1 MPTDPITAA
10 TKTVGRFARRRSGL
24 WVISGALALIGSP
37 IVLALIVLIL
47 VVVLLA
53 SANQPAAV
61 AAATVAPGAY
71 NCVTQP
77 TSTASAASTG
87 SSSDPTA
94 GVYGGRSF
102 TSQQMRTAGTITAVA
117 KQMSI
122 TRRGGEIALAVAMQ
136 ESQLDP
142 AAVNGPWVGLF
153 QQAPDPSSGLYTQYD
168 RTDPAGATRMFL
180 EQLQRRVPGYDT
192 DPRSNWEIGEV
203 VQESG
208 VGQNVQQWETVAAAL
223 TAVLYS
229 GTPPA
234 RAGLTCTTDTHGAT
248 ADFDP
253 GNIISDAVFYNTTAW
268 TTDQI
273 RNFINQQGAECTTT
287 WCLRNLPITTTS
299 QPADQYCQA
308 YPGGTNED
316 TATVIAKFSTACG
329 INPQVMLV
337 TLQKESGLL
346 SRTDT
351 TATTYNAAWGWHC
364 PDTGPSGTA
373 NCDPAHAGF
382 FNQGYGMAKQ
392 WARYRV
398 DPGKYNYQ
406 AGQTVDILWN
416 VAESGCGGAPVT
428 IQNQATAALYNYTP
442 YQPNAASLA
451 AYPGTG
457 DSCSSYGTRNFF
469 RMFQKYFGST
479 GGGKPVSV
487 IVSANGPDVTIPN
500 NDYVNTAVAGRTI
513 KAPNAAVAQGLAAG
527 LSALGMPYVWGGGGS
542 GAGPNNG
549 CDRGGGDYNSC
560 GTEIGFDC
568 SGLTAYA
575 LANAGV
581 PGIPGDSG
589 SQRSGGTPVPWEQGQ
604 PGDIVGFPS
613 HVAIYLGTIDGTR
626 YILEASW
633 VGTPIHVVPLTRSD
647 YDSILHRYWT

>member
-1 MPTDPITAA
+1 MTAA
-10 TKTVGRFARRRSGL
+10 TKSVGRMARRRTSL
-24 WVISGALALIGSP
+24 WMISGALALICSP
-37 IVLALIVLIL
+37 VGLILIVLLLI
-47 VVVLLA
+47 VILLA
-53 SANQPAAV
+53 SANQPAAT
-61 AAATVAPGAY
+61 AASAGPGAY
-71 NCVTQP
+71 NCATTQP
-77 TSTASAASTG
+77 TATTPLATTG
-87 SSSDPTA
+87 SGGPYA
-94 GVYGGRSF
+94 PPGAYGGQVF
-102 TSQQMRTAGTITAVA
+102 TSQQIQIAGTITAVA
-117 KQMSI
+117 KQMGI
-122 TRRGGEIALAVAMQ
+122 TRRGAEIALAVAMQ

-142 AAVNGPWVGLF
+142 AAVNGPWVGLY
-153 QQAPDPSSGLYTQYD
+153 QQAPDLTSGLYTQYA

-180 EQLQRRVPGYDT
+180 EQLQHRVPAYDT
-192 DPRSNWEIGEV
+192 DSRSNWQIGEV

-208 VGQNVQQWETVAAAL
+208 VGQNVQQLEPAATAL
-223 TAVLYS
+223 AAVLYT

-234 RAGLTCTTDTHGAT
+234 QAGLNCTTDTAGAN

-253 GNIISDAVFYNTTAW
+253 GNIISDAVFYNTAAMTP
-268 TTDQI
+268 DQI
-273 RNFINQQGAECTTT
+273 RDFIDQQGADCTST
-287 WCLRNLPITTTS
+287 WCLRHLRITTTS
-299 QPADQYCQA
+299 QPGDQYCQA
-308 YPGGTNED
+308 YTGGTGED
-316 TATVIAKFSTACG
+316 AATVIAKFSTACG

-351 TATTYNAAWGWHC
+351 TAATYNAAWGWHC
-364 PDTGPSGTA
+364 PDTGPDGSP
-373 NCDPAHAGF
+373 NCDPAYAGF

-406 AGQTVDILWN
+406 AGQTVNILWN
-416 VAESGCGGAPVT
+416 VAESGCGSAPVT
-428 IQNQATAALYNYTP
+428 IGNQATASLYNYTP

-451 AYPGTG
+451 AYPGLG
-457 DSCSSYGTRNFF
+457 DACSSYGNRNFF
-469 RMFQKYFGST
+469 RLFQRYFGST

-487 IVSANGPDVTIPN
+487 AVSASGPDVTIPN
-500 NDYVNTAVAGRTI
+500 NEYVNAAVAGRTI

-527 LSALGMPYVWGGGGS
+527 FSALGMPYVWGGGGA

-549 CDRGGGDYNSC
+549 CSRGGGDYNSC

-568 SGLTAYA
+568 SGLTAYV

-589 SQRSGGTPVPWEQGQ
+589 SQRSAGTRIPWDQGQ

-633 VGTPIHVVPLTRSD
+633 VGAPIHVVPLTRTD
-647 YDSILHRYWT
+647 HDDVLHRYW